1 MADHFKE
8 DLHNLMLIV
17 TDVEDN
23 VMRIQEQYL
32 DRYEITDPARQQIES
47 LRNYLLKILISL
59 QEPDKLEDNVIPIK
73 PEEDWRN

>member
-23 VMRIQEQYL
+23 VMRMQEQYL
-32 DRYEITDPARQQIES
+32 DRYEITDPARQQIEN

-59 QEPDKLEDNVIPIK
+59 QEPDKLEDNVTPLR
-73 PEEDWRN
+73 PEDAEA

>member
-23 VMRIQEQYL
+23 VMRMQEQYL
-32 DRYEITDPARQQIES
+32 DRYEITDPARQQIEN

-59 QEPDKLEDNVIPIK
+59 QEPDKLEDNVIPLR
-73 PEEDWRN
+73 PGEEEA

>member
-1 MADHFKE
+1 MGDHFKE

-23 VMRIQEQYL
+23 IMRIQEQYL
-32 DRYEITDPARQQIES
+32 ERFEITDPARQQIEG

-59 QEPDKLEDNVIPIK
+59 QEPNKLENNVIPLK
-73 PEEDWRN
+73 PQEDEA

>member
-32 DRYEITDPARQQIES
+32 DRYEITDPARQHIEN
-47 LRNYLLKILISL
+47 LRNYLLNILISL
-59 QEPDKLEDNVIPIK
+59 QEPDKLEDNVIPLR
-73 PEEDWRN
+73 PEKEGEE